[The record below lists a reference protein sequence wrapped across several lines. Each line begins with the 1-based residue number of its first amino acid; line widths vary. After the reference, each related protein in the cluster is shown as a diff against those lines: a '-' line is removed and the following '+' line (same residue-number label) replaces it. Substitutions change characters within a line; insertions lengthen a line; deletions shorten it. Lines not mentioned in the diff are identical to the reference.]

1 MGVIMKE
8 KIDNKYFKWSLAA
21 FSVIGASILLYFF
34 FLRFDNFL
42 GIFVRVFR
50 ILKPLI
56 YGIVIAFIL
65 TQIFNFFDKKLTK
78 LFTEKFKDAEKAKK
92 W

>member
-1 MGVIMKE
+1 MKE
-8 KIDNKYFKWSLAA
+8 KIDNKYCKWSLAA

-42 GIFVRVFR
+42 DILVRIFR

-65 TQIFNFFDKKLTK
+65 TQIFNFFDKTRGTI
-78 LFTEKFKDAEKAKK
+78 FIY
-92 W
+92 